1 MRIIRPFLLLPRGG
15 QPTVGG
21 DPDTPEVVKD
31 FRPANVLI
39 QPVPEAPKEEVPKA
53 LTTQDSSATGSASD
67 SPDDSNG
74 SKTPDTSKAQ
84 SSSSPSASSESPA
97 DAEKAKLLHPSA
109 LTTAGSSKPPVG
121 A

>member
-1 MRIIRPFLLLPRGG
+1 MRIMRPFLLLPGGG

-39 QPVPEAPKEEVPKA
+39 KEVPEAPNEPAPKA
-53 LTTQDSSATGSASD
+53 ATTLDSSATGSASD
-67 SPDDSNG
+67 SPDGVNG
-74 SKTPDTSKAQ
+74 NETPDTSKDPSKT
-84 SSSSPSASSESPA
+84 SSSETSEIPA
-97 DAEKAKLLHPSA
+97 DAEKARLLHPSA
-109 LTTAGSSKPPVG
+109 LTPTGKIEPPAV